1 MRIGLIA
8 DIHGNLYALDAVL
21 AELDR
26 IAVERILCLGDVA
39 SPGPWPAEVIALLT
53 EREIPCV
60 LGNTDQWLLA
70 ETPASVSDTQYMNEI
85 NAWAATR
92 LSDAMFNWLRAM
104 PMQRSLR
111 VGAETL
117 ACWHGSPSSTT
128 ETVSSLTPANA
139 LDAMLADGEADM
151 VACGHTHVQM
161 LRRTA
166 SATLINPGS
175 VGLGGTGP
183 GTSDLPRPQPVSGA
197 EFAVLE
203 TGTAGVSVCFHHIE
217 LDIAAILE
225 AAGTTGM
232 PHLTGWASRWSS

>member
-8 DIHGNLYALDAVL
+8 DIHGNLHALDAVL

-26 IAVERILCLGDVA
+26 IAVDRIVCLGDVA
-39 SPGPWPAEVIALLT
+39 SPGPWPAEVVALLM

-85 NAWAATR
+85 NEWAVAR
-92 LSDAMFNWLRAM
+92 LSDAMVDWLRAM
-104 PMQRSLR
+104 PMRRMLR
-111 VGAETL
+111 VGPEAL
-117 ACWHGSPSSTT
+117 ACWHGSPRSTM

-139 LDAMLADGEADM
+139 LDALLADVDADI

-161 LRRTA
+161 LRRTE
-166 SATLINPGS
+166 STTLINPGS

-183 GTSDLPRPQPVSGA
+183 GTSDLPHPQPVSGA

-203 TGTAGVSVCFHHIE
+203 PGTAGVSVCFHHIE
-217 LDIAAILE
+217 LDIAAMLE

-232 PHLTGWASRWSS
+232 PHLTAWASLWSS